1 VGFGIEA
8 AGYWMSTHTLRSGL
22 LPPWSTQDL
31 TNANWE
37 AYSNTP
43 PTFNIRNQAKA
54 DESYGLAG
62 FTRA

>member
-1 VGFGIEA
+1 
-8 AGYWMSTHTLRSGL
+8 MSTHTLRSGL